1 MGDIFTYFSW
11 TCRPAWPLFII
22 LMMIPCM
29 LYCSESPPAPA
40 GKMYPRGNHWAV
52 GHLMGKK
59 SLPVLQE
66 TNSDFL
72 VPSENFADL
81 DRYQGVLQALM
92 RQKNAQKMRS
102 ESADRLLG
110 LRSGWGE
117 EDRDKYLREVSV
129 WLVSSPL
136 TFSTN
141 YSSANKI
148 CISAL

>member
-1 MGDIFTYFSW
+1 
-11 TCRPAWPLFII
+11 
-22 LMMIPCM
+22 
-29 LYCSESPPAPA
+29 
-40 GKMYPRGNHWAV
+40 
-52 GHLMGKK
+52 MGKK
-59 SLPVLQE
+59 SLLQE